1 MSTIA
6 EIKSTGTKYGNY
18 LTEKDSWTSV
28 ENNIFRSFDW
38 TQSSFLDY
46 RNPCSN
52 VQDGDIQ
59 SVKYIEIDKL
69 INFNYTLSKPIKV
82 RIIKNLRGEVIGDIK
97 ELELYSFG
105 NDEFEVLRELNEELT
120 DLFEDLRDIG
130 DDNLGKLPKK
140 WRSILEKHISKPQ

>member
-6 EIKSTGTKYGNY
+6 EIKSTGTKNGNY
-18 LTEKDSWTSV
+18 LPEKDSWTSV
-28 ENNIFRSFDW
+28 ENNIFRPFDW

-46 RNPCSN
+46 RSPCSN
-52 VQDGDIQ
+52 AQDGDIQ
-59 SVKYIEIDKL
+59 SVKYTEIDKL
-69 INFNYTLSKPIKV
+69 INFNYALSKPIKV
-82 RIIKNLRGEVIGDIK
+82 RIIKNLRGEVIADIK

-140 WRSILEKHISKPQ
+140 WRSILEKHISRPQ

>member
-1 MSTIA
+1 MNTIA
-6 EIKSTGTKYGNY
+6 EIKSTGTKNGNY
-18 LTEKDSWTSV
+18 LIAKGSWTSV
-28 ENNIFRSFDW
+28 KNNIFSSFDW
-38 TQSSFLDY
+38 TQTSFSNY
-46 RNPCSN
+46 ISPFSN

-59 SVKYIEIDKL
+59 SVRYTQIDRL

-82 RIIKNLRGEVIGDIK
+82 KIIKNLDGEVIGDIE

-140 WRSILEKHISKPQ
+140 WKHILEKYISKP